1 MLRKFH
7 IARTKETPE
16 VTLDPES
23 SKFSMVGNSVSENSF
38 NFYKPVIDAIDQYQ
52 NAGVKIRDV
61 EIDMEYFNSSSSKI
75 ILDVLL
81 RIKKSNSDILVRW
94 IVKSDDVDMIE
105 AAEDYM
111 AIVNAPFE
119 IIKR

>member
-16 VTLDPES
+16 VTLDPEL

-38 NFYKPVIDAIDQYQ
+38 NFYKPVIDTIDRYQ
-52 NAGVKIRDV
+52 NAGVKIKDV

-81 RIKKSNSDILVRW
+81 RIKKNSAEFLVRW
-94 IVKSDDVDMIE
+94 IVKADDVDMIE

-119 IIKR
+119 IVKR